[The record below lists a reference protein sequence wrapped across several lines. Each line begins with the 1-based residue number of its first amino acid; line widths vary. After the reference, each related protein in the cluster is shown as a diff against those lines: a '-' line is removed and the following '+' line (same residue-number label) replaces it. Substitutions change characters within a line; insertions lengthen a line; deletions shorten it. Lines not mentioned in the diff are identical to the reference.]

1 MRLSR
6 ALALAA
12 PAALVAC
19 AHNAVR
25 TPSTERGTA
34 LAARVEAPGL
44 LVELLYMPADA
55 AEAARIRKELLEAG
69 PPLSRWG
76 SFREG
81 ITLRLLPDHDSFERA
96 ANRRGYPWLRAWTF
110 PDQVL
115 LESPR
120 SWNAQ
125 PGPARDQDVREL
137 LVHELTHA
145 LMYQLM
151 EPAHG
156 PVWSV
161 EEPPRWFREGM
172 ASVTAGQEHLR
183 LSREELARW
192 SAAHPD
198 QDLLH
203 PSAELYRTEGATVYA
218 AAHRAFEALL
228 SSSGEASV
236 RDLLH
241 RVSEGAPFAE
251 AFLGATGIPLA
262 DFEHDVVGRRFASTA
277 QAAGGAK

>member
-6 ALALAA
+6 ALAVAA
-12 PAALVAC
+12 PAALLAC
-19 AHNAVR
+19 AHGAVR
-25 TPSTERGTA
+25 TPSMERGTA

-44 LVELLYMPADA
+44 LVEVLYMPADA
-55 AEAARIRKELLEAG
+55 AEAARIRKGLLEAG
-69 PPLSRWG
+69 PQLSRWG

-81 ITLRLLPDHDSFERA
+81 ITLRLFPDHDSFERA

-125 PGPARDQDVREL
+125 PGPGRDEDVREL

-151 EPAHG
+151 EPAQG

-192 SAAHPD
+192 TAAHPD

-203 PSAELYRTEGATVYA
+203 PSAELYRTEGAAVYS

-228 SSSGEASV
+228 SRSGEASV
-236 RDLLH
+236 WDLLH
-241 RVSEGAPFAE
+241 RVSEGAAFAE
-251 AFLGATGIPLA
+251 AFLGATGTPLA
-262 DFEHDVVGRRFASTA
+262 DFERDVVRRRFAPTSQATA
-277 QAAGGAK
+277 GAK

>member
-12 PAALVAC
+12 PAALLAC

-44 LVELLYMPADA
+44 LVELFYTPADA
-55 AEAARIRKELLEAG
+55 VEAARIRKELLEAA
-69 PPLSRWG
+69 PQLSRWG
-76 SFREG
+76 NFRQG

-151 EPAHG
+151 EPPHG

-183 LSREELARW
+183 LSREELARFV
-192 SAAHPD
+192 AAHPD
-198 QDLLH
+198 EDLLH
-203 PSAELYRTEGATVYA
+203 PSSELYRTSGGAVYA
-218 AAHRAFEALL
+218 AAHRAFELL
-228 SSSGEASV
+228 LATSGEASV
-236 RDLLH
+236 RELLQ
-241 RVSEGAPFAE
+241 RVSQGAPFAE
-251 AFLGATGIPLA
+251 AFQAATGLPLSR
-262 DFEHDVVGRRFASTA
+262 FENEAVHGGFAPVA

>member
-1 MRLSR
+1 M
-6 ALALAA
+6 
-12 PAALVAC
+12 P
-19 AHNAVR
+19 
-25 TPSTERGTA
+25 
-34 LAARVEAPGL
+34 LAARVEAKGL
-44 LVELLYMPADA
+44 LVEVLYTPADA
-55 AEAARIRKELLEAG
+55 AEAQRIRRGLLLAA
-69 PPLSRWG
+69 PQLSRWG
-76 SFREG
+76 SFRQG
-81 ITLRLLPDHDSFERA
+81 IRLRVFPDHESFERA
-96 ANRRGYPWLRAWTF
+96 ANRLGYPWLRAWTF

-120 SWNAQ
+120 RWNAQ
-125 PGPARDQDVREL
+125 PGPARDQDVQEL

-151 EPAHG
+151 EPARG

-192 SAAHPD
+192 SEAHPD
-198 QDLLH
+198 EDLLH

-218 AAHRAFEALL
+218 AAHRAFELLL
-228 SSSGEASV
+228 STSGEASV

-241 RVSEGAPFAE
+241 RVSEGAAFAD
-251 AFLGATGIPLA
+251 AFRGATGIALA
-262 DFEHDVVGRRFASTA
+262 EFENDVVRRRFAGSA
-277 QAAGGAK
+277 QASGGAK